1 MAKTVGA
8 DNAAAPQPRENF
20 RQKRRRWV
28 KKFGKRLI
36 RTLAAFLG
44 KQSTVG
50 DKPVF
55 RTEDFDWA
63 MMLQE
68 NWGTIRKELD
78 GVLADHEKLPNF
90 HDISPDQAK
99 ISKGDNW
106 KTFILFGFGFKADK
120 NCARCPETT
129 RILEGIPK
137 LRTAFFSILSPGY
150 HIPHHRGVTKGV
162 IRGHLALIVPKDR
175 PNCYIRVDTTNCYW
189 EEGKTLVF
197 DDTYDHEVFNDTP
210 DRRVVLLLDVDRPMR
225 FWGRVI
231 NKAFMTGIRWTA
243 YVQDAKKNMLSHEDK
258 LEAAVARAD
267 GLHIDGDEPPPADTA
282 RK

>member
-8 DNAAAPQPRENF
+8 DNAASPQPGENF

-28 KKFGKRLI
+28 KKLGKRLI
-36 RTLAAFLG
+36 RALAAFLG

-55 RTEDFDWA
+55 RTEEFGWA
-63 MMLQE
+63 MMLQQ
-68 NWGTIRKELD
+68 NWETIRRELD

-129 RILEGIPK
+129 RILESIPK

-150 HIPHHRGVTKGV
+150 HIPHHCGVTKGV
-162 IRGHLALIVPKDR
+162 IRGHLALIVPKDQ
-175 PNCYIRVDTTNCYW
+175 PKCYIRVDTQNCHW

-225 FWGRVI
+225 FWGRII
-231 NKAFMTGIRWTA
+231 NKIFMTGIRWTA
-243 YVQDAKKNMLSHEDK
+243 YVQDAKRNMLSHEDK

-267 GLHIDGDEPPPADTA
+267 GLYIDGDKPLPADAA

>member
-1 MAKTVGA
+1 MAKTAGA
-8 DNAAAPQPRENF
+8 NDATTAQPRESF

-28 KKFGKRLI
+28 KKFGKRAI

-63 MMLQE
+63 VKLEQ
-68 NWGTIRKELD
+68 NWDVIRRELD
-78 GVLADHEKLPNF
+78 GVLADHDELPNF

-99 ISKGDNW
+99 ISKGDSW
-106 KTFILFGFGFKADK
+106 KTFILFGFGFKAEK
-120 NCARCPETT
+120 NCIRCPETT
-129 RILEGIPK
+129 RVLESIPK

-150 HIPHHRGVTKGV
+150 QIPHHRGVTKGV
-162 IRGHLALIVPKDR
+162 IRGHLALVVPEDR
-175 PNCYIRVDTTNCYW
+175 ANCYIRVDTENCHW
-189 EEGKTLVF
+189 EQGKCLVF

-231 NKAFMTGIRWTA
+231 NKAFMTVIRWTA
-243 YVQDAKKNMLSHEDK
+243 YVQDAKKNMATHEEK

-267 GLHIDGDEPPPADTA
+267 GLHIDGDEPPASA
-282 RK
+282 G

>member
-8 DNAAAPQPRENF
+8 DNAAPALSRETF

-28 KKFGKRLI
+28 KKFGKGLI

-44 KQSTVG
+44 SQSIVG

-55 RTEDFDWA
+55 RTQDFDWA
-63 MMLQE
+63 VKLE
-68 NWGTIRKELD
+68 DNWDVIRRELD
-78 GVLADHEKLPNF
+78 GVLTDHDQLPNF

-106 KTFILFGFGFKADK
+106 KTFILFGFGFKVGK

-129 RILEGIPK
+129 RVLESIPNI
-137 LRTAFFSILSPGY
+137 RTAFFSILSPGY

-162 IRGHLALIVPKDR
+162 IRGHLALIVPEDR
-175 PNCYIRVDTTNCYW
+175 ANCYIRVENENCHW
-189 EEGKTLVF
+189 EQGKCLVF

-210 DRRVVLLLDVDRPMR
+210 DRRVVLLFDVDRPMR
-225 FWGRVI
+225 FWGRAI
-231 NKAFMTGIRWTA
+231 NKAFMAGIRWTA
-243 YVQDAKKNMLSHEDK
+243 YVQDAKKNLMTHEEK

-267 GLHIDGDEPPPADTA
+267 GLHIGGDTPSKTEMA
-282 RK
+282 KK